1 MITRIVAASNVR
13 PGHVVT
19 MPSAGP
25 HLTQRLMTDV
35 ELLLADTIAS
45 VTAKER
51 MIVFQPVAVAVCTRC
66 QEAYTEARRVIE
78 EARGLAGVDGEDRGS
93 GAMGLPNTLLTSW
106 PKVRVPPRSRT
117 PAR

>member
-1 MITRIVAASNVR
+1 MKRCDPQAPQGRAEMITRIVVASNVR

-51 MIVFQPVAVAVCTRC
+51 MIVFQLVAVAVCTRC

-78 EARGLAGVDGEDRGS
+78 EARGLAAWMEKIEGR
-93 GAMGLPNTLLTSW
+93 ARW
-106 PKVRVPPRSRT
+106 ASRT
-117 PAR
+117 PC

>member
-25 HLTQRLMTDV
+25 HLALRLMSDV

-45 VTAKER
+45 VRTNER
-51 MIVFQPVAVAVCTRC
+51 MIVFQPVGLLAACTRC
-66 QEAYTEARRVIE
+66 QEAYAEARRVIQQAGGLTAWME
-78 EARGLAGVDGEDRGS
+78 KIEGMARC
-93 GAMGLPNTLLTSW
+93 
-106 PKVRVPPRSRT
+106 RT
-117 PAR
+117 

>member
-25 HLTQRLMTDV
+25 HLALRLMSDV

-45 VTAKER
+45 VRMNER
-51 MIVFQPVAVAVCTRC
+51 MIVFQPVGLLAVCTRC
-66 QEAYTEARRVIE
+66 QEAYAEARRVIQQAGGLTAWME
-78 EARGLAGVDGEDRGS
+78 KIEGRARC
-93 GAMGLPNTLLTSW
+93 
-106 PKVRVPPRSRT
+106 RT
-117 PAR
+117 

>member
-25 HLTQRLMTDV
+25 HLALRLMSDV

-45 VTAKER
+45 VRMNER
-51 MIVFQPVAVAVCTRC
+51 MIVFQPVGLLAACTRC
-66 QEAYTEARRVIE
+66 QEAYAEARRVIQQAGGLTAWME
-78 EARGLAGVDGEDRGS
+78 KIEGMARC
-93 GAMGLPNTLLTSW
+93 
-106 PKVRVPPRSRT
+106 RT
-117 PAR
+117 